1 MSETANFAAVDL
13 GASGGRVMLG
23 RWDGARWHLD
33 ELHRFVNRPV
43 SLAGHLHWDVLS
55 LWAEIKTGLARYVAD
70 FDSPLAGIG
79 VDTWGVD
86 FGLLDAAGHLIGN
99 PYHYRDS
106 RTDGMVERA
115 CQLVPSRRIFQETG
129 VQFMQLN
136 TLYQLLSMTEVNDP
150 HLEIA
155 DTLLMIPDLFHY
167 WLSGRKAS
175 ESTNASTSQM
185 LDSRQCSWSTGLLA
199 DLNIPTH
206 ILPPVL
212 APGTVL
218 GDVQPA
224 VMAEVGLRQ
233 SVPVVAPGS
242 HDTASA
248 VAAIPDLDSASVFI
262 SSGTWSLVGVEIKE
276 PLLDDRVLSL
286 NFGNERGVA
295 GTIRLL
301 RNVTGMWLL
310 QESRRQWTREGHTFS
325 WEQLE
330 TLAEQAD
337 AFRSL
342 IDPDAASFRNPGDML
357 SAIGAYCRNTGQ
369 PEPATVGEVV
379 RCCLES
385 IALRYRQVLDA
396 LESVTHRRL
405 EVIRIVGGG
414 SQNRL
419 LCQLTADVC
428 QRPVVAGPVEAT
440 ALGNL
445 TLQAIATGYVADI
458 LAGRQAIAAS
468 VERHWYE
475 PRPEVDSE
483 EAFHRFC
490 ALQRYTVIMF
500 KESD

>member
-1 MSETANFAAVDL
+1 MSEIASFAAVDL
-13 GASGGRVMLG
+13 GASGGRVVLG
-23 RWDGARWHLD
+23 QFDGARWHLD
-33 ELHRFVNRPV
+33 ELHRFANRPV
-43 SLAGHLHWDVLS
+43 SLAGHLHTDVLS
-55 LWAEIKTGLARYVAD
+55 LWAEVKTGLARYAAG

-99 PYHYRDS
+99 PYNYRDQ

-115 CQLVPSRRIFQETG
+115 CQLVPSRRIFHETG

-136 TLYQLLSMTEVNDP
+136 TLYQLLSMTEANDP

-155 DTLLMIPDLFHY
+155 DTLLMLPDLFHY

-175 ESTNASTSQM
+175 ESTNASTTQM
-185 LDSRQCSWSTGLLA
+185 LDCRRGSWSTGLLA
-199 DLNIPTH
+199 DLGILTH
-206 ILPPVL
+206 MLPPVL

-218 GDVQPA
+218 GEVQPM
-224 VMAEVGLRQ
+224 VMEEVGLRQ
-233 SVPVVAPGS
+233 TVPVVAPGS

-248 VAAIPDLDSASVFI
+248 VAAVPDLGSADMYI
-262 SSGTWSLVGVEIKE
+262 SSGTWSLVGVELEE

-295 GTIRLL
+295 DTIRLL

-310 QESRRQWTREGHTFS
+310 QESRRQWAREGHKFS
-325 WEQLE
+325 WEQLLS
-330 TLAEQAD
+330 LAGQAG

-342 IDPDAASFRNPGDML
+342 IDPDAAPFRKPWDMP
-357 SAIGAYCRNTGQ
+357 SAIRTYCRNSGQ

-396 LESVTHRRL
+396 LESLTHRRL

-414 SQNRL
+414 SQNHL
-419 LCQLTADVC
+419 LCQLTADFC

-445 TLQAIATGYVADI
+445 TLQAIATGHVADI
-458 LAGRQAIAAS
+458 SAGRQAVAAS
-468 VERHWYE
+468 VARQWYE
-475 PRPEVDSE
+475 PGPGADPEE
-483 EAFHRFC
+483 
-490 ALQRYTVIMF
+490 ALQRFRGLRNDDAEGV
-500 KESD
+500 